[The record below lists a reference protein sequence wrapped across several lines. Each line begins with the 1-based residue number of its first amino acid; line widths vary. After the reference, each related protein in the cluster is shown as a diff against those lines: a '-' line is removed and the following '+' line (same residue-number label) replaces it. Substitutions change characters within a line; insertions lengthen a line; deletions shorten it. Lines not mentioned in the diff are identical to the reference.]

1 MMAVTKRHPGRV
13 CVVVLGDVG
22 RSPRMCYH
30 AQSLAS
36 RGHPVD
42 VVGYMRKDAE
52 KLAVARSATLYPL
65 WQVPGWISGCPGLLA
80 YLLKA
85 LWQAVVLF
93 IILMTLPHF
102 SSLLMQNPP
111 GVPAM
116 PVCWLACRLR
126 RARLVVDWHNY
137 SYTIMALSVGRQ
149 SPLVKITR
157 WLEGVFGRRADA
169 NLCVTRAMQQD
180 LAKNWGVVAEP
191 LHDRPAARFHP
202 IPPEE
207 THELF
212 VRLGKIYQAFS
223 TTVPDR
229 TAFTERHADGSV
241 ALFDDRPGLLVSGT
255 SWTEDEDF
263 SVLLH
268 ALQEYESAREEGGH
282 DLPRLVCVIT
292 GRGPLKEFYCQ
303 LMERKHWNHVE
314 VLTPWL
320 EEDDYPRLLASADL
334 GVSLHTSSSGL
345 DLPMKVVDMFGA
357 GLPVCAF
364 DFKCLSELVE
374 HGENGFVFNSA
385 SQLAEQLIAWFR
397 GFPHSQQ
404 MAALRRRFRQRI
416 GEFRSQG
423 WEANWER
430 HARHLFDDV

>member
-65 WQVPGWISGCPGLLA
+65 WQVPGWISGCPGPLV

-93 IILMTLPHF
+93 IFLMTLPHF

-116 PVCWLACRLR
+116 P
-126 RARLVVDWHNY
+126 
-137 SYTIMALSVGRQ
+137 
-149 SPLVKITR
+149 
-157 WLEGVFGRRADA
+157 
-169 NLCVTRAMQQD
+169 QD

-268 ALQEYESAREEGGH
+268 ALQEYESSREEGGH

-320 EEDDYPRLLASADL
+320 EEDDYPRLLASADLGVSLHTSSSGLDLLTVPPPVSTASADLGVSLHTSSSGLDLLTVPPPVSTASADL

-404 MAALRRRFRQRI
+404 MAALRRRFKQRI

-430 HARHLFDDV
+430 HARHLFDEV

>member
-1 MMAVTKRHPGRV
+1 MSAAKQRPGRV

-30 AQSLAS
+30 AQSLAQ
-36 RGHPVD
+36 RGHHVD
-42 VVGYMRKDAE
+42 VVGYLRDE
-52 KLAVARSATLYPL
+52 GSELSVARVASVYPL
-65 WQVPGWISGCPGLLA
+65 RPVPSWVSGCPRLLA

-85 LWQAVVLF
+85 LWQAAVLF
-93 IILMTLPHF
+93 AFLMTLPRF
-102 SSLLMQNPP
+102 NSLLLQNPP
-111 GVPAM
+111 GVPTL
-116 PVCWLACRLR
+116 PVSWLACRLR
-126 RARLVVDWHNY
+126 RARLIIDWHNY

-149 SPLVKITR
+149 NLLVKLTK
-157 WLEGVFGRRADA
+157 WLESAFGRRADA
-169 NLCVTRAMQQD
+169 NLCVTAAMQED
-180 LAKNWGVVAEP
+180 LAKHWGIVASP
-191 LHDRPAARFHP
+191 LHDRPAARFRP
-202 IPPEE
+202 VPPEE

-212 VRLGKIYQAFS
+212 VRLGKLYQAFS

-241 ALFDDRPGLLVSGT
+241 RLFDDRPGLLVSGT

-268 ALQEYESAREEGGH
+268 ALQEYETTREERPH
-282 DLPRLVCVIT
+282 ELPRLLCVIT
-292 GRGPLKEFYCQ
+292 GRGPLKQFYCQ
-303 LMERKHWNHVE
+303 LMERKNWNHVE

-320 EEDDYPRLLASADL
+320 AEDDYPRLLASADL

-357 GLPVCAF
+357 GLPVCAYN
-364 DFKCLSELVE
+364 FKCLSELVR
-374 HGENGFVFNSA
+374 HGENGFVFSSS

-404 MAALRRRFRQRI
+404 MAGLRRRFREQI
-416 GEFRSQG
+416 AAFRRQG
-423 WEANWER
+423 WDENWGQR
-430 HARHLFDDV
+430 AGHLFEV